1 MFLPRNV
8 GTRLLSVGTPGC
20 LKDRKFYLFVFI
32 RSARNSVRHNIVPNT
47 QGISGFSVQRYN
59 SEEAAQAA
67 YDEALNQGA
76 VTQVSMAIT
85 RSVLGPASS
94 I

>member
-1 MFLPRNV
+1 M
-8 GTRLLSVGTPGC
+8 
-20 LKDRKFYLFVFI
+20 
-32 RSARNSVRHNIVPNT
+32 PNT